1 MIDSSMLP
9 DFIIEARE
17 HLEELESSLLQL
29 ENNLEDRDVLNDIF
43 RSMHTIKG
51 AAQFVGIDR
60 VAELSH
66 RLENLLDMVRKQ
78 EELLNA
84 DMIDLLI
91 AGKDR
96 ISQLVGELEHGQ
108 AEEAVIDDLLLQV
121 KKFVAGDSPAVAS
134 GTEPALAPAV
144 SGGQSFQPEEQGSSL
159 HEDSM
164 EEEYDDELYGIFM
177 QQLKEN
183 IPFLHAQ
190 SAELETSVDR
200 QDVLN
205 RCNDSIK
212 SLKSSANYMGYD
224 KLTQHY
230 TGWQNAIAAA
240 VDQLAAGRM
249 PDLSFMQSYIDEII
263 QAYPQVVVGEPAESG
278 AADSADPPHDEGVV
292 EALDSL
298 FSDSP
303 DSGIGEEDE
312 NDDIAGKDLDSALDT
327 VFEDLSAETDSEDT
341 ALAEA
346 LDASLENALQ
356 EDMGSFTADP
366 AAENSI
372 SALEN
377 ESLGEDYDAELVEI
391 FLRQLMLA
399 LPFLQSL
406 IDELAN
412 SDKQENVLERCSVT
426 VKNLASASNYMGYEQ
441 LTGHCTA
448 WIDAIGTAVDRFAE
462 GQQPDLHFMQTFLDA
477 IVKAYPQTDAAKQP
491 DLAAVTAEGAQLKVP
506 QKSVTEKSEQTLPGQ
521 EKDVLA
527 GEAGQTEFEDVT
539 ATIDSLLSTPSSAG
553 KTAPVDEVSSKA
565 VQETEP
571 EPAARKPDKVAADGA
586 EEEQELFDRL
596 SNALDLSMEQT
607 EDTLSEPM
615 DSIIEKMIDRPDRKS
630 DSTDSGQKELQA
642 KKPVSA
648 QPVEKTTAAKQPVRS
663 KQPVP
668 SLTVT
673 ENKKVSRSVPPKVV
687 EKNGQQTDT
696 APVGEEGKAPE
707 KAAETKVKQSMRV
720 DADKIDFLMNQVGE
734 LVVSRA
740 YFAQLFHEIKGMQQ
754 NLMENA
760 GLTKSELKPLNEF
773 AFRLGEAGVALGRVS
788 NELQE
793 GVMKVRMLP
802 IDQLFKRY
810 PRLVRDLVHKTSK
823 EVILETKGEETE
835 LDKMVI
841 EEISDPLI
849 HIIRNAVDHGIETT
863 SERKRLGKPE
873 KGLLILEAYHESDH
887 IVIEVSDDGRG
898 LDTVRVKEKAL
909 AMGMLSRDELERMSQ
924 MELMYLVMQP
934 GFSTA
939 DKTTKTSGRGV
950 GMDVVKKNIEKLN
963 GSVEI
968 ETKTGKGT
976 RIRIKIPLTMAII
989 QSLRV
994 RVGTE
999 KFTIPLRAVEETLR
1013 VFRKDISVIEGVDV
1027 IHLRDITMPIFKLS
1041 KVFGI
1046 ERLTQDREKFFVV
1059 VVRTG
1064 LQSVGL
1070 VVDELLGQEEV
1081 VIKPLADYLRL
1092 DSGFSGATILGNGGI
1107 SLILDIPELLK
1118 MTTARQVKKQKMIS
1132 RERRLPDTVTG
1143 RDQAFAPLI
1152 Q

>member
-29 ENNLEDRDVLNDIF
+29 ENHLDDRDVLDDIF

-66 RLENLLDMVRKQ
+66 RLENLLDLVRK
-78 EELLNA
+78 EEHLLNPV
-84 DMIDLLI
+84 MIDLLI

-96 ISQLVGELEHGQ
+96 ISQLVSELEHGR
-108 AEEAVIDDLLLQV
+108 AEEAVIDDLLLQI
-121 KKFVAGDSPAVAS
+121 KHIVAGD
-134 GTEPALAPAV
+134 T
-144 SGGQSFQPEEQGSSL
+144 PEEPVRQTTQEQAPVSEPPLPCKDESVSSL

-164 EEEYDDELYGIFM
+164 EEEYDEELFGIFM
-177 QQLKEN
+177 QQLKDN
-183 IPFLHAQ
+183 IPFLSAQ
-190 SAELETSVDR
+190 AAELETSVDK

-224 KLTQHY
+224 KLTLHY
-230 TGWQNAIAAA
+230 TNWQNAIASA
-240 VDQLAAGRM
+240 VDQLAAGHM
-249 PDLSFMQSYIDEII
+249 PELAFMQSFIDEII
-263 QAYPQVVVGEPAESG
+263 QAYPKVMAGEQQKS
-278 AADSADPPHDEGVV
+278 DSQDDDSPGEGLV

-303 DSGIGEEDE
+303 VSGTPEEGEVT
-312 NDDIAGKDLDSALDT
+312 GKDRDSALDT
-327 VFEDLSAETDSEDT
+327 VFEDVVADSDETTS
-341 ALAEA
+341 LAEA
-346 LDASLENALQ
+346 LDVSLENALK
-356 EDMGSFTADP
+356 EDSGLLSPMATSDKSVP
-366 AAENSI
+366 S
-372 SALEN
+372 LKN
-377 ESLGEDYDAELVEI
+377 ESVGEDYDAELVGI
-391 FLRQLMLA
+391 FLKQLMLA
-399 LPFLQSL
+399 VPFLQSL
-406 IDELAN
+406 IDELSI
-412 SDKQENVLERCSVT
+412 SDKKPAVLERCGVT
-426 VKNLASASNYMGYEQ
+426 VKNLASAANYMGYEQ

-448 WIDAIGTAVDRFAE
+448 WLDAITTAVEQSAAA
-462 GQQPDLHFMQTFLDA
+462 QQPELGFMQSFLDA
-477 IVKAYPQTDAAKQP
+477 IVKAYPQAGGGKTTVENYNDSLAVAGTTEDAQP
-491 DLAAVTAEGAQLKVP
+491 
-506 QKSVTEKSEQTLPGQ
+506 LPGEQ
-521 EKDVLA
+521 DQVFGDE
-527 GEAGQTEFEDVT
+527 ENQTEFEDVT
-539 ATIDSLLSTPSSAG
+539 ATIDSLLSTSSPGSAAQVDIEAPSEV
-553 KTAPVDEVSSKA
+553 PVL
-565 VQETEP
+565 ETER
-571 EPAARKPDKVAADGA
+571 EKPATESMAAGDV
-586 EEEQELFDRL
+586 EEDQELFDRL
-596 SNALDLSMEQT
+596 NAALDVSMEQT
-607 EDTLSEPM
+607 ENSQSQPM
-615 DSIIEKMIDRPDRKS
+615 DFVIEEMIDVPERKLSTGDSVQKKPQSETASPQPSESTAVAKSVKSLSQTEEKSPAQSVLSKKPSIKTDRQQSGKSAVDRK
-630 DSTDSGQKELQA
+630 E
-642 KKPVSA
+642 
-648 QPVEKTTAAKQPVRS
+648 
-663 KQPVP
+663 
-668 SLTVT
+668 
-673 ENKKVSRSVPPKVV
+673 
-687 EKNGQQTDT
+687 
-696 APVGEEGKAPE
+696 PE
-707 KAAETKVKQSMRV
+707 RVAERKVKQSMRV

-740 YFAQLFHEIKGMQQ
+740 YFAQLFNEIKGLQQ
-754 NLMENA
+754 NLIENA
-760 GLTKSELKPLNEF
+760 GLTKSDLKPLNEF

-823 EVILETKGEETE
+823 EVDLQTKGEETE

-849 HIIRNAVDHGIETT
+849 HIIRNAVDHGIETI

-873 KGLLILEAYHESDH
+873 KGLLTLEAYHESDH
-887 IVIEVSDDGRG
+887 IVIEVTDDGRG
-898 LDTVRVKEKAL
+898 LDTGRVKEKAL
-909 AMGMLSRDELERMSQ
+909 AMGLLSREELDRMSQ
-924 MELMYLVMQP
+924 MELIYLVMQP

-939 DKTTKTSGRGV
+939 EKTTKTSGRGV

-968 ETKTGKGT
+968 ETKAGKGT

-994 RVGTE
+994 RVGAE

-1046 ERLTQDREKFFVV
+1046 ERLAQDLEKFFVV

-1064 LQSVGL
+1064 MQSVGL

-1118 MTTARQVKKQKMIS
+1118 MTTARQVKKQKMMS
-1132 RERRLPDTVTG
+1132 RERRLPDTAAG
-1143 RDQAFAPLI
+1143 RGGEAQPLI
-1152 Q
+1152 H

>member
-17 HLEELESSLLQL
+17 HLEELETSLLQL
-29 ENNLEDRDVLNDIF
+29 ENHLDDRDVLNDIF

-66 RLENLLDMVRKQ
+66 RLENLLDLVRK
-78 EELLNA
+78 EEDLLNA

-96 ISQLVGELEHGQ
+96 ISQLVGELEQGQ
-108 AEEAVIDDLLLQV
+108 SEEAVIDDLLLQV
-121 KKFVAGDSPAVAS
+121 KRVVAGDSPDSAAS
-134 GTEPALAPAV
+134 MTEPVQEPAAEKPRSV
-144 SGGQSFQPEEQGSSL
+144 RLEKSGSSL
-159 HEDSM
+159 HEDRM
-164 EEEYDDELYGIFM
+164 EEEYDEELYGIFM

-230 TGWQNAIAAA
+230 TGWQNAIASA
-240 VDQLAAGRM
+240 VDQLATGRM
-249 PDLSFMQSYIDEII
+249 PDLTFMQAYIDEII
-263 QAYPQVVVGEPAESG
+263 QAYPQAIVGDQSETVAEDISDPAPDG
-278 AADSADPPHDEGVV
+278 DIA

-303 DSGIGEEDE
+303 ASGLPEEHE
-312 NDDIAGKDLDSALDT
+312 NGDVAGKDLDSALDT
-327 VFEDLSAETDSEDT
+327 VFEGLTADPDPGDT
-341 ALAEA
+341 SLAEA

-356 EDMGSFTADP
+356 EELESLTADP
-366 AAENSI
+366 VSESSFA
-372 SALEN
+372 ALEN
-377 ESLGEDYDAELVEI
+377 ESVGEDYDAELVEI

-399 LPFLQSL
+399 VPFLQAL
-406 IDELAN
+406 IDELAG
-412 SDKQENVLERCSVT
+412 SEKQTDVLERCSVT
-426 VKNLASASNYMGYEQ
+426 VNNLASASNYMGYEQ
-441 LTGHCTA
+441 LTGHCTV
-448 WIDAIGTAVDRFAE
+448 WIEAISTAVDQVTA
-462 GQQPDLHFMQTFLDA
+462 GQQPELRFMQSFLDA
-477 IVKAYPQTDAAKQP
+477 IVNAYPQTGTDKQP
-491 DLAAVTAEGAQLKVP
+491 PAAEGAKSPGSSAGLDRKVAL
-506 QKSVTEKSEQTLPGQ
+506 QTEQDPAPEDDGGQ
-521 EKDVLA
+521 
-527 GEAGQTEFEDVT
+527 GEFEDVT
-539 ATIDSLLSTPSSAG
+539 ATIDSLLSTSSPAD
-553 KTAPVDEVSSKA
+553 TAAPVAVSAVKA
-565 VQETEP
+565 VQEIEAAV
-571 EPAARKPDKVAADGA
+571 EKEDPAGGVGPKDD
-586 EEEQELFDRL
+586 QDLFDRL
-596 SNALDLSMEQT
+596 STALDVSMEQT
-607 EDTLSEPM
+607 ENSPSQPM
-615 DSIIEKMIDRPDRKS
+615 DSVIKEMIDTPDRK
-630 DSTDSGQKELQA
+630 QA
-642 KKPVSA
+642 SADPGEKKSKQETVLAQPPEKTTGSKPVSPLPVSEKKPVA
-648 QPVEKTTAAKQPVRS
+648 PAVPVKAAAATKQQATA
-663 KQPVP
+663 
-668 SLTVT
+668 
-673 ENKKVSRSVPPKVV
+673 SV
-687 EKNGQQTDT
+687 
-696 APVGEEGKAPE
+696 AAEERKAPE
-707 KAAETKVKQSMRV
+707 KIAETKVKQSMRV
-720 DADKIDFLMNQVGE
+720 AADKIDFLMNQVGE

-740 YFAQLFHEIKGMQQ
+740 YFAQLFNEIKGMQQ
-754 NLMENA
+754 NLMENT
-760 GLTKSELKPLNEF
+760 GLSKSDLKPLNEF
-773 AFRLGEAGVALGRVS
+773 AFRLGEAGMALGRVS

-823 EVILETKGEETE
+823 EVVLETKGEETE

-863 SERKRLGKPE
+863 SERKRLGKPK
-873 KGLLILEAYHESDH
+873 KGLLTLEAYHESDH
-887 IVIEVSDDGRG
+887 IVIEVTDDGRG

-909 AMGMLSRDELERMSQ
+909 AMGLLSHEELERMSP
-924 MELMYLVMQP
+924 MELMYLIMQP

-939 DKTTKTSGRGV
+939 EKTTKTSGRGV
-950 GMDVVKKNIEKLN
+950 GMDVVKQNIEKLN

-968 ETKTGKGT
+968 ETKAGKGT

-1027 IHLRDITMPIFKLS
+1027 IHLRDVTMPIFKLS

-1046 ERLTQDREKFFVV
+1046 ERLAQDREKFFVV

-1064 LQSVGL
+1064 MQSVGL

-1118 MTTARQVKKQKMIS
+1118 MTTDRQVKKQMMIS
-1132 RERRLPDTVTG
+1132 RERRLPDTLTG
-1143 RDQAFAPLI
+1143 RGQAAPLI
-1152 Q
+1152 H